1 MSIMDGRPGVSM
13 LLPKG
18 AQADVNVWIEKLA
31 DLLGKTKADLQMAQV
46 RCADLERQ
54 LSEER
59 QRTAAAQ
66 AAADLS
72 SQRAASAERAAA
84 VERQR
89 ADDAIT
95 RAQSATNPD
104 AALRVQLDAEI
115 AKRARAEGELVAIK
129 AQMAAEDPTYKV
141 LVTKR
146 DGNDRIVEI
155 TMKPEA

>member
-1 MSIMDGRPGVSM
+1 
-13 LLPKG
+13 
-18 AQADVNVWIEKLA
+18 
-31 DLLGKTKADLQMAQV
+31 
-46 RCADLERQ
+46 
-54 LSEER
+54 
-59 QRTAAAQ
+59 
-66 AAADLS
+66 
-72 SQRAASAERAAA
+72 

-115 AKRARAEGELVAIK
+115 AGRARAEGELAAIK
-129 AQMAAEDPTYKV
+129 AQMEADDEPEEPEDEKPPTYKV

-155 TMKPEA
+155 TMRPEA